1 MIRDSWPVSYLLRQV
16 VLPILFGQLL
26 DELAKR
32 VQEAVGRVSPT
43 IPAIAIQPSM
53 RARFAPIVRSE
64 SDPTL
69 RNLVT
74 DGFYSHC
81 LRSLPLGWAA

>member
-1 MIRDSWPVSYLLRQV
+1 
-16 VLPILFGQLL
+16 
-26 DELAKR
+26 
-32 VQEAVGRVSPT
+32 
-43 IPAIAIQPSM
+43 M